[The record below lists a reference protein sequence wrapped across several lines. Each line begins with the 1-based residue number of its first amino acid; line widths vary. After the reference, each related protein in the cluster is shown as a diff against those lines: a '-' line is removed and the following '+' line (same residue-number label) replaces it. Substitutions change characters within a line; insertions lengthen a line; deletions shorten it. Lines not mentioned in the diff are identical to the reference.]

1 MKQSKDNIINLED
14 FRVKRGNIVSK
25 VFTGRDR
32 GVYVRENSHIDDID
46 SKYETIEIIIP
57 DNIKSI
63 NPSFFEELFRNVV
76 TKHGRDE
83 FMNKYKFRSLGTYK
97 YERTLSEA
105 IQRILRNNTAIG

>member
-57 DNIKSI
+57 ENIKSI

-76 TKHGRDE
+76 TKHSVLWELINTKGRYQKPFNE
-83 FMNKYKFRSLGTYK
+83 Y
-97 YERTLSEA
+97 
-105 IQRILRNNTAIG
+105 